1 VAKLPLAHASR
12 RPKPA
17 VLSWARLLASLAHE
31 KTMHAL
37 KEKTIRGGAARLV
50 GQALS
55 LLLRLGT
62 LIGLARII
70 DPSEFGLV
78 AMVTAITGVF
88 DIFAAGGLSTATIQ
102 KADVSH
108 AQLSTLFWINMAIG
122 TLLAALC
129 VASGPLVAAFY
140 HEQRTA
146 WIIAAV
152 APAFVFNA
160 ASVQHLALMQRQLRY
175 VAITAIELASQ
186 IVASSLA
193 IGLALADCGYWAL
206 VANVIVVPL
215 VTATCAWGASGWLP
229 GRPRLNSEIGSM
241 LRFGWTVTLNGVV
254 VYVGYNFEK
263 VLLGRYWGSD
273 VLGLYGRAFQLV
285 NLPTATLNGAIGP
298 VAFAALS
305 RLQNDPVCFK
315 SYFIRGYS
323 LVLSMTVPTTIFCAL
338 FSDDVIIIL
347 LGPKWS
353 DAAIVFRLLVPT
365 ILIFGIINPLGWLL
379 LSIGLQGRS
388 LKLGL
393 VIAPLVSGA
402 YLVGLPF
409 GPNGVA
415 FAYSGAMTLWL
426 VPHVMWCLHGTVI
439 SMHDLLLAA
448 GRPLL
453 SGVVAGL
460 VAATFATH
468 IAHPVARIVLGGA
481 IMLVLYAWFL
491 LVVMKQRSFY
501 LGLLKGLRG
510 ASR

>member
-1 VAKLPLAHASR
+1 
-12 RPKPA
+12 
-17 VLSWARLLASLAHE
+17 
-31 KTMHAL
+31 MHAL
-37 KEKTIRGGAARLV
+37 KEKTIRGGAAKLV
-50 GQALS
+50 GQALG

-62 LIGLARII
+62 LVALARILEPG
-70 DPSEFGLV
+70 DFGLV
-78 AMVTAITGVF
+78 AMITAITGVF
-88 DIFAAGGLSTATIQ
+88 DIFASGGLSMATIQ

-122 TLLAALC
+122 TLFAALC

-140 HEQRTA
+140 QEPRTA
-146 WIIAAV
+146 WVIAAV

-175 VAITAIELASQ
+175 IAITAIEIASQ
-186 IVASSLA
+186 IVASGLG
-193 IGLALADCGYWAL
+193 ICLALADCGYWAL
-206 VANVIVVPL
+206 VANVIAYPV
-215 VTATCAWGASGWLP
+215 VTAICAWGASGWLP
-229 GRPRLNSEIGSM
+229 GRPRLNGEIGSM
-241 LRFGWTVTLNGVV
+241 LRFGLTVTLNGFV

-273 VLGLYGRAFQLV
+273 VLGLYGRAYQLV
-285 NLPTATLNGAIGP
+285 NLPTAALNGAIGP

-305 RLQNDPVCFK
+305 RLQNDLVRFK
-315 SYFIRGYS
+315 SYFLRGYS
-323 LVLSMTVPTTIFCAL
+323 LVLSMTIPITIFCAL
-338 FSDDVIIIL
+338 FSDDIIGIL
-347 LGPKWS
+347 LGPKWA
-353 DAAIVFRLLVPT
+353 DAAIVFRLLAPT

-409 GPNGVA
+409 GPHGVA
-415 FAYSGAMTLWL
+415 FAYSAAMTLWL

-439 SMHDLLLAA
+439 SVHDLLLAA

-453 SGVVAGL
+453 SAAVAAL
-460 VAATFATH
+460 VAAIVAAH
-468 IAHPVARIVLGGA
+468 IAHPVGRLALGGV
-481 IMLVLYAWFL
+481 IMLGLYAWFL
-491 LVVMKQRSFY
+491 LAIMKQSSFY

-510 ASR
+510 TP